1 MERKETEDRFASVAG
16 CYDRWVGWEPRLK
29 KELPFL
35 LASLPR
41 GCTVL
46 DVGCGTGAHARA
58 LAAAGYRVTGI
69 DFSAA
74 MLEQARASAAEGPPI
89 EWIEGDVCKADL
101 LGDRRFEAVLALGNV
116 VPAFGDTE
124 AVRRGGEAMIERTAS
139 GGVQILQYLNG
150 ERIRTQGRL
159 VLKGARATPTETA
172 DAAAV
177 GNQQKGAREEDALWL
192 RHHFEAGGRLFFNSY
207 RIRRSG
213 GAWTAEAKVHEYI
226 DYPRE
231 EIVPRLRAA
240 FASVEI
246 FDGLTGTPFDPE
258 NSDSLGVRAT
268 GRS

>member
-1 MERKETEDRFASVAG
+1 MEPKETQDRFASVAG

-35 LASLPR
+35 LASLPH

-74 MLEQARASAAEGPPI
+74 MLEQARAVPDSPVI
-89 EWIEGDVCKADL
+89 EWLEGDICQASP
-101 LGDRRFEAVLALGNV
+101 LGDRVFDAVLALGNV
-116 VPAFGDTE
+116 VPAFGDAA
-124 AVRRGGEAMIERTAS
+124 AVRQGVQAMGARTAP
-139 GGVQILQYLNG
+139 GGVLILQYLNS
-150 ERIRTQGRL
+150 ERIRRQGRL
-159 VLKGARATPTETA
+159 VVKALTEPASATAGSLPETA
-172 DAAAV
+172 EP
-177 GNQQKGAREEDALWL
+177 QDALWI
-192 RHHFEAGGRLFFNSY
+192 RHHFESGGRLFFNSY

-213 GAWTAEAKVHEYI
+213 GAWTAEADVHEYI

-231 EIVPRLRAA
+231 EIVPRLRDA
-240 FASVEI
+240 FASVEA
-246 FDGLTGTPFDPE
+246 FDGLTGAPFDPE
-258 NSDSLGVRAT
+258 GSDSLGVRAM